1 MKKMD
6 KDMDYDDKG
15 KKGKGKSKDK
25 PAKGNNPF
33 KNALKSV
40 KK

>member
-1 MKKMD
+1 MKKHTD
-6 KDMDYDDKG
+6 KEISDDKR
-15 KKGKGKSKDK
+15 KDK
-25 PAKGNNPF
+25 KKNDDKKPKGDNPF